1 LLFFYFIV
9 LVSAQISNYSIFSE
23 IDLNLGEEVWIM
35 NQTTADSLDV
45 LDVLDNNESS
55 NENQI
60 HNINISN
67 FNIKIEQ
74 DVQNTIEVKNT
85 EGVLRAEIAI
95 MRHLD
100 EFKLNDLVSKIIS
113 FKEYSYNSI
122 LNNYV
127 KEASQ
132 LALKFELRDSLNML
146 RNLFEALSV
155 YDEFKLFFKQQE
167 NYESLENF
175 LTMIDIH
182 IEGRQLKEA
191 LELYK
196 NSLENF
202 ILIYEN

>member
-1 LLFFYFIV
+1 V
-9 LVSAQISNYSIFSE
+9 LVSVQISNYSIFSE

-35 NQTTADSLDV
+35 NQTTSDSLDV
-45 LDVLDNNESS
+45 LNVLDNNESS
-55 NENQI
+55 NENQT

-74 DVQNTIEVKNT
+74 DVQNMIEVKNT
-85 EGVLRAEIAI
+85 EGALRAEIAI

-100 EFKLNDLVSKIIS
+100 ESKLNDLISKIVS
-113 FKEYSYNSI
+113 FKQYSYNSI

-132 LALKFELRDSLNML
+132 LALKFESRDLLNML
-146 RNLFEALSV
+146 RNLFGVLSG

-175 LTMIDIH
+175 FTMVDIH

>member
-1 LLFFYFIV
+1 
-9 LVSAQISNYSIFSE
+9 
-23 IDLNLGEEVWIM
+23 M

-60 HNINISN
+60 YNINILN

-74 DVQNTIEVKNT
+74 DVQNMIEVKNT
-85 EGVLRAEIAI
+85 EGALRAEIAI

-100 EFKLNDLVSKIIS
+100 ESKLNDLISKIIS
-113 FKEYSYNSI
+113 FKQYPYNSV

-132 LALKFELRDSLNML
+132 LALKFESRDSLNML
-146 RNLFEALSV
+146 RNLFEVLSV
-155 YDEFKLFFKQQE
+155 YDEFKLFFQQQE
-167 NYESLENF
+167 DYESLENSF
-175 LTMIDIH
+175 TMVDIH
-182 IEGRQLKEA
+182 IEGRQLKEV